1 MLVAV
6 RCRALPQQTCDL
18 TKPCDAAMNWTF
30 TVSDKQNTVSAFAST
45 TATTHLA
52 YRPLPTTPC
61 RSTFPENAPLPILA
75 FLHHPLSYRSRQAA
89 PLPCKLA
96 VLESL
101 FTPSFIVFATSA
113 PTTCTNVHFV
123 WRAITVCRF
132 TTRSA
137 LGATMRCVRPSH
149 WFVLSL
155 TFTCRPFIGRRI
167 SLQLRKPR
175 RPWQDHAR
183 TQRHHRRHHSDGGDA
198 PQPRLASP
206 RHVGKQKWA
215 MLSLPLP
222 WTPDGL
228 AYVDDTDS
236 GSHEHF
242 FPAPGFRT
250 TKTSTHSGKARVV
263 GSNEE
268 DKWPL
273 PWVPLMFCVSTYHR
287 LFFSVLIPLYHRDLV
302 SFISLYGL
310 HIAWNGVYY
319 SHRFGIIDLDL
330 NEWLSLAVQLSRG
343 L

>member
-113 PTTCTNVHFV
+113 PTTCTNVHRV

-206 RHVGKQKWA
+206 RFVMWVSKSGQCSHFPYHGLPTV
-215 MLSLPLP
+215 SL
-222 WTPDGL
+222 
-228 AYVDDTDS
+228 
-236 GSHEHF
+236 
-242 FPAPGFRT
+242 
-250 TKTSTHSGKARVV
+250 TST
-263 GSNEE
+263 
-268 DKWPL
+268 
-273 PWVPLMFCVSTYHR
+273 T
-287 LFFSVLIPLYHRDLV
+287 LIPALTNTSFQHQVSEQPKHRR
-302 SFISLYGL
+302 IQ
-310 HIAWNGVYY
+310 A
-319 SHRFGIIDLDL
+319 RQ
-330 NEWLSLAVQLSRG
+330 EW
-343 L
+343 